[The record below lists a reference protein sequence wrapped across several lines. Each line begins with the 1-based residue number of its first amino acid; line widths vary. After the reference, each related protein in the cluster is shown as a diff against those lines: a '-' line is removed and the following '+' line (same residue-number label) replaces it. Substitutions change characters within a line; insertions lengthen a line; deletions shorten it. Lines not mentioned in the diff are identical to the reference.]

1 MTLYGQAEY
10 FCAVSKEIL
19 DMLVCKG
26 IITEEQR
33 QRIDEVDRQKI
44 FETYP
49 SIADLETGT

>member
-1 MTLYGQAEY
+1 MKLYGQAEY

-19 DMLVCKG
+19 DVLEKKG

>member
-19 DMLVCKG
+19 DMLVSKG